1 MKRFST
7 QYLLTCA
14 AIGAGGGLLLIP
26 ANNLAA
32 AIAAAVPLLYA
43 AIVGVWVVPSVVA
56 LDLIRR
62 PGAAVLTSF
71 FAGLVLIP
79 FTPYG
84 VRSVV
89 TCLIFG
95 IILELPFLATLY
107 RRWSPWIFFGAT
119 LVLLALYSLL
129 AYRTYAVET
138 FEPWAQVTFFGLMLV
153 SAFAFTGLSL
163 LLSSRLRKAG
173 VARVLRRKADT
184 KADAGATA

>member
-1 MKRFST
+1 VNRFST

-26 ANNLAA
+26 ANN
-32 AIAAAVPLLYA
+32 IAAAVAAALPLLYA

-62 PGAAVLTSF
+62 PGASVLTSL

-84 VRSVV
+84 VRSVI

-95 IILELPFLATLY
+95 VILELPFLATLY
-107 RRWSPWIFFGAT
+107 RRWSKWIFFGAT

-138 FEPWAQVTFFGLMLV
+138 FEPWAQFAFFGLMLV
-153 SAFAFTGLSL
+153 SAVGFTALAL
-163 LLSSRLRKAG
+163 LLSGRLRKAG
-173 VARVLRRKADT
+173 VARGLRRQSST
-184 KADAGATA
+184 ADAPAKV